1 MDNPSINFNSSSR
14 SFEFSRRV
22 KQLLSA
28 SFDLALLTLSLWA
41 AYALRFT
48 ELWPEDWLLDG
59 SVLFILSPIMGITVF
74 YFLDLYRIIIQYVN
88 LRMATTVIKGL
99 FIVSI
104 AVYVLI
110 EIFNLTV
117 PRSIPIIFSLNSF
130 LLIFGYRLLIHNYYH
145 WRIKKVKTY
154 RVLIYGA
161 GSAGNELLSSLLN
174 NKDMQVVGF
183 LDDNQKL
190 AKTSIA
196 GVMIYST
203 KSISEIIKK
212 LSVDTILV
220 AIPNSTREQR
230 RVIVKRLSQHQVH
243 VLTVPSITEIL
254 NGVAVDNIRELDIE
268 DLLGR
273 DPIEPLPDL
282 MAKSLKNKSVCI
294 TGAGGSIGSELARQC
309 VKEGVKKLVL
319 LDNSEFALYAI
330 EKELNESE
338 DSQTEI
344 IPVLGSVTNMQLILK
359 TFIAHKIETIYHAAA
374 YKHVPMVE
382 SNPISGIYNNAWG
395 TKIAADAAVKAGVE
409 RFILISTDKAVR
421 PTNVM
426 GATKRVSEL
435 ALQALASK
443 PNIKTLFSMVRFG
456 NVLGSSGSVVPLF
469 RQQIASGG
477 PVKVT
482 HKDITRFF
490 MTISEAASLVIQAGS
505 MATGGEVFLL
515 HMGKPIRIFELA
527 EMMIKLSG
535 YNIKSELH
543 PDGDIEILIT
553 GLRPGEKLYEE
564 LLVDNQSQETE
575 HKKIF
580 CAQESFIS
588 PKQMK
593 IVFQRIQKSIQ
604 QDDVEMLKEILTE
617 TVSGYKPNKT

>member
-1 MDNPSINFNSSSR
+1 
-14 SFEFSRRV
+14 
-22 KQLLSA
+22 
-28 SFDLALLTLSLWA
+28 
-41 AYALRFT
+41 
-48 ELWPEDWLLDG
+48 
-59 SVLFILSPIMGITVF
+59 
-74 YFLDLYRIIIQYVN
+74 
-88 LRMATTVIKGL
+88 
-99 FIVSI
+99 
-104 AVYVLI
+104 
-110 EIFNLTV
+110 
-117 PRSIPIIFSLNSF
+117 
-130 LLIFGYRLLIHNYYH
+130 
-145 WRIKKVKTY
+145 
-154 RVLIYGA
+154 
-161 GSAGNELLSSLLN
+161 
-174 NKDMQVVGF
+174 
-183 LDDNQKL
+183 
-190 AKTSIA
+190 
-196 GVMIYST
+196 
-203 KSISEIIKK
+203 
-212 LSVDTILV
+212 
-220 AIPNSTREQR
+220 
-230 RVIVKRLSQHQVH
+230 
-243 VLTVPSITEIL
+243 
-254 NGVAVDNIRELDIE
+254 
-268 DLLGR
+268 
-273 DPIEPLPDL
+273 
-282 MAKSLKNKSVCI
+282 
-294 TGAGGSIGSELARQC
+294 
-309 VKEGVKKLVL
+309 VL
-319 LDNSEFALYAI
+319 LDNSEFALYTI

-344 IPVLGSVTNMQLILK
+344 IPVLGSVTNMQLMLK
-359 TFIAHKIETIYHAAA
+359 TFIAHKIETVYHAAA

-395 TKIAADAAVKAGVE
+395 TKIAADAAVEAGVE

-535 YNIKSELH
+535 YNVKSELH

-580 CAQESFIS
+580 CAQESSIS

-617 TVSGYKPNKT
+617 TVSGYKPNKI

>member
-1 MDNPSINFNSSSR
+1 MDNPSINFNSS

-130 LLIFGYRLLIHNYYH
+130 LLIFGYRLLIHNYYQ
-145 WRIKKVKTY
+145 WRINKVKTY

-230 RVIVKRLSQHQVH
+230 RVIVKRLSQYQVH

-344 IPVLGSVTNMQLILK
+344 IPVLGSVTNMQLMLK
-359 TFIAHKIETIYHAAA
+359 TFIAHKIETVYHAAA
-374 YKHVPMVE
+374 YKHVPMIE

-395 TKIAADAAVKAGVE
+395 TKIAADAAVEAGVE

-535 YNIKSELH
+535 YNVKSELH

-617 TVSGYKPNKT
+617 TVSGYKLQ

>member
-1 MDNPSINFNSSSR
+1 MDNPSINFNSS

-230 RVIVKRLSQHQVH
+230 RVIVKRLSQYQVH

-344 IPVLGSVTNMQLILK
+344 IPVLGSVTNMQLMLK
-359 TFIAHKIETIYHAAA
+359 TFIAHKIETVYHAAA

-395 TKIAADAAVKAGVE
+395 TKIAADAAVEAGVE

-535 YNIKSELH
+535 YNVKSELH

-617 TVSGYKPNKT
+617 TVSGYKP